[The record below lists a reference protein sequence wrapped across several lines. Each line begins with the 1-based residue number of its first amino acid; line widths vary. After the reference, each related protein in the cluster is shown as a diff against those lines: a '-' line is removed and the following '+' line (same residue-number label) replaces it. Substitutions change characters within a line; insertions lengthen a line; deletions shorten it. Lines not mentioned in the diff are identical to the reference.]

1 MASVEALAPY
11 QPNAQGLTEVLI
23 DLKSTM
29 PSQTVFKVTGYE
41 TLCFEDVTQGD
52 ALYSRASDGKVGKAI
67 ASDTFDKALVAGVAE
82 TTKPAGQSVKVITAG
97 IVTTSGLNAG
107 DQYFLSAA
115 SAGSIVTTPP
125 SSAGQFVTR
134 VGEAGSTGQFIV
146 NADRPILLS
155 WQFTRRKI
163 EITNNSI
170 IYFLN
175 CIGI

>member
-41 TLCFEDVTQGD
+41 VICFESVTQGD
-52 ALYSRASDGKVGKAI
+52 ALYSRASDGQVGKAI
-67 ASDTFDKALVAGVAE
+67 ASDTFDKACVAGVAE
-82 TTKPAGQSVKVITAG
+82 TTKPAGQSVKVIVAG
-97 IVTTSGLNAG
+97 IVATAGLNAG

-115 SAGSIVTTPP
+115 SAGAIVETPP
-125 SSAGQFVTR
+125 STAGQYVTR

-146 NADRPILLS
+146 NAERPILLS
-155 WQFTRRKI
+155 
-163 EITNNSI
+163 
-170 IYFLN
+170 
-175 CIGI
+175 